1 MDLKLPLDKNQNND
15 NYKTNIS
22 TIENCISIDI
32 LNIETN
38 SKYELVITQDGDIWK
53 KYKPFFQNFSE
64 IFDLLTKTF
73 DINDN
78 TQDWSIISETSEE
91 LFIDINVEGVFGFN
105 FIINIPKE
113 KEKEENAYLYRL
125 IYKLEEKMKIMEQR
139 LNKLEND

>member
-125 IYKLEEKMKIMEQR
+125 IYKLEEKMKLMEQR

>member
-64 IFDLLTKTF
+64 IYDLLTKTF

-105 FIINIPKE
+105 FMINIP

-139 LNKLEND
+139 LNKLENG

>member
-53 KYKPFFQNFSE
+53 KYKPFFKILVKFM
-64 IFDLLTKTF
+64 IFLQK
-73 DINDN
+73 
-78 TQDWSIISETSEE
+78 
-91 LFIDINVEGVFGFN
+91 
-105 FIINIPKE
+105 
-113 KEKEENAYLYRL
+113 RL
-125 IYKLEEKMKIMEQR
+125 I
-139 LNKLEND
+139 

>member
-22 TIENCISIDI
+22 TIENYISIDI

-38 SKYELVITQDGDIWK
+38 SKYELVITQDGYIWK

-64 IFDLLTKTF
+64 IYDLLTKTF
-73 DINDN
+73 DINDT

-113 KEKEENAYLYRL
+113 KEENAYLYRL
-125 IYKLEEKMKIMEQR
+125 IYKLEEKIKIMEQR

>member
-64 IFDLLTKTF
+64 IYDLLTKTF
-73 DINDN
+73 DINDT

-105 FIINIPKE
+105 FMINIP

-125 IYKLEEKMKIMEQR
+125 IYKLEEKMKIIEQR
-139 LNKLEND
+139 LNKLENG

>member
-38 SKYELVITQDGDIWK
+38 SKYELLITQDGDIWK
-53 KYKPFFQNFSE
+53 KYKPFFQKFSDV
-64 IFDLLTKTF
+64 FDLLTKTF
-73 DINDN
+73 DINN
-78 TQDWSIISETSEE
+78 SSQDWSIISETSEE

-113 KEKEENAYLYRL
+113 KEENAYLYRL

-139 LNKLEND
+139 LNKLENS

>member
-38 SKYELVITQDGDIWK
+38 SKYELLITQDGDIWK

-78 TQDWSIISETSEE
+78 TQEWSIISETSEE

-113 KEKEENAYLYRL
+113 KEENAYLYRL
-125 IYKLEEKMKIMEQR
+125 IYNLEEKMKIMEQR
-139 LNKLEND
+139 LNKLENS